1 MQQIPHYPPVGDL
14 PLDARLRPN
23 DFAVGKFHQKYF
35 QKIVIYRTGNIHFDQ
50 CEIPAVPAETHFRE
64 QIDLQFRFSIVTFRR
79 KLRSAVL
86 QSHLAITDRSGSS
99 GNALPA
105 DRAGETMAIE
115 LEFAQRNI
123 GIIRTHAVKELHS
136 AITALNYFRSLK

>member
-1 MQQIPHYPPVGDL
+1 MLEFQIKELEEAKSQALAAGLSDSQILLDPGIGFSKTAGQCWELLRDL
-14 PLDARLRPN
+14 TKLGRLEELMLGISRKR
-23 DFAVGKFHQKYF
+23 FLG
-35 QKIVIYRTGNIHFDQ
+35 
-50 CEIPAVPAETHFRE
+50 EIT
-64 QIDLQFRFSIVTFRR
+64 
-79 KLRSAVL
+79 
-86 QSHLAITDRSGSS
+86 

-105 DRAGETMAIE
+105 DRSGETLAIE